1 MERIY
6 SNNFSRL
13 FIESP
18 LGINDRRSSQIY
30 MFARSNRARNL
41 LDKGEDDYNTGGER
55 NFGLLAEALG
65 GCGGNS

>member
-1 MERIY
+1 M
-6 SNNFSRL
+6 
-13 FIESP
+13 
-18 LGINDRRSSQIY
+18 GINDRRSSQIY

-55 NFGLLAEALG
+55 NSGLLAEALG